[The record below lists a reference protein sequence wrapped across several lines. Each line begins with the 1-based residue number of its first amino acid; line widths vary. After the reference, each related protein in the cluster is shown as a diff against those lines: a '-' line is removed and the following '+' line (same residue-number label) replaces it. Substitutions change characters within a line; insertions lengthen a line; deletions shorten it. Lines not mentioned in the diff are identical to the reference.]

1 MTNWRSLL
9 QAAIMSR
16 HGVVVAVSDAP
27 SAKQQLYKE
36 RAKDPSLLG
45 LQLRTSPDDPDHEI
59 WIVKEK
65 PNGS

>member
-1 MTNWRSLL
+1 MVNWRSLL
-9 QAAIMSR
+9 QAAIMAR

-27 SAKQQLYKE
+27 SAKQRLYQE

-45 LQLRTSPDDPDHEI
+45 LQLRSSPDDPDHEI